1 MNKQLQKAIDSW
13 VWSTWSKYHPRF
25 FITLEWNDLPS
36 DPITASSH
44 SRHFKNVFL
53 ADYYKVSRASKIPAF
68 PNRVGMTF
76 FQEKSLYNKNGKT
89 KLAYHTHIH
98 MYNCDLENNNMSL
111 WLEYPCLC
119 EIYIQHHLGHRIKKL
134 LKSTKTDN
142 EGVVAKCWNADHHRC
157 YNYKDFKRYKY
168 HQDADWVVDYENS
181 DLIAHQPRGK
191 SK

>member
-76 FQEKSLYNKNGKT
+76 FQGSAVDGRFAAQALTDGA
-89 KLAYHTHIH
+89 L
-98 MYNCDLENNNMSL
+98 
-111 WLEYPCLC
+111 
-119 EIYIQHHLGHRIKKL
+119 HL
-134 LKSTKTDN
+134 TT
-142 EGVVAKCWNADHHRC
+142 
-157 YNYKDFKRYKY
+157 
-168 HQDADWVVDYENS
+168 
-181 DLIAHQPRGK
+181 QP
-191 SK
+191 